1 MILIT
6 GGMYQGK
13 LEYAQ
18 KRFKISGKDI
28 FHCDETISGRPKG
41 LICNEIDK
49 WILALLKDGSDV
61 EAAVRRYVNEK
72 PEIIIICNDISCGIV
87 PVDPLMR
94 AWRESVGRTMI
105 ILAQE
110 AQEVIRLFCGIAT
123 TIKKQD
129 DHVKKINRR
138 KHQ

>member
-1 MILIT
+1 MILII

-13 LEYAQ
+13 RDYAI
-18 KRFKISGKDI
+18 KRFKISEKDI
-28 FHCDETISGRPKG
+28 FHCDEAISVTPKG

-49 WILALLKDGSDV
+49 WILALLKDGADV
-61 EAAVRRYVNEK
+61 EAAVRRYADEN

-105 ILAQE
+105 MLAQE

-123 TIKKQD
+123 TIKNRD
-129 DHVKKINRR
+129 DHVKKIN
-138 KHQ
+138 